1 LLEDN
6 FAANLQKVKE
16 DWRELFDLW
25 FEKIAPSQTC
35 AGLVQSPVEAFKD
48 FYDFYSSKAKQAG

>member
-1 LLEDN
+1 M
-6 FAANLQKVKE
+6 NLQKVKE